1 MKVYAQ
7 QNDNIDAILYRTF
20 GTSYGGLLEE
30 TLLLNPNLTAHA
42 ILAIGTPVILPE
54 RKPQATVKKDSIQ
67 LWT

>member
-54 RKPQATVKKDSIQ
+54 SKPQATVKKDSIQ